1 MEEFSE
7 KAGLDQPANYVYYW
21 NFLMSQDH
29 ETGDVQFGQVDNKLR
44 ARILTS
50 IT

>member
-29 ETGDVQFGQVDNKLR
+29 ETGDVVLSDDDEK
-44 ARILTS
+44 
-50 IT
+50 